1 MWHVRG
7 EGGNRRRKG
16 CRSLG
21 LMGLCKNFWCSFWVD
36 GRQWRVLSR
45 RVEWTQ
51 LHFKK
56 TVMAILLKIPFPDT
70 LPPWLL
76 RQHSDWVP
84 SLTDCSFSRSWLVHL
99 LLDLLT
105 LDSLRA
111 QFLILFSSLSTFP
124 YLISLVLALSKSLY
138 RPMILNIYL

>member
-1 MWHVRG
+1 
-7 EGGNRRRKG
+7 
-16 CRSLG
+16 
-21 LMGLCKNFWCSFWVD
+21 
-36 GRQWRVLSR
+36 
-45 RVEWTQ
+45 
-51 LHFKK
+51 
-56 TVMAILLKIPFPDT
+56 MAILLKIPFPDT

-111 QFLILFSSLSTFP
+111 QFSILFSSLSTFP
-124 YLISLVLALSKSLY
+124 YLISLVSALSKSLY
-138 RPMILNIYL
+138 RPMILDIYLQPIPRPKLQFLFLTPLHISTQTQKVLILTVPQIELLISPLKPASLIFHLN